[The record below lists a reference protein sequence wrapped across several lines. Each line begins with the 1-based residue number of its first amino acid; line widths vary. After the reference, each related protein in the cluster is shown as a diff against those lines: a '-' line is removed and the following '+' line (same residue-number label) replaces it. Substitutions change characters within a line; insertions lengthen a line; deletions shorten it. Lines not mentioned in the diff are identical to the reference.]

1 LTTAPNFAII
11 SIERGAINKQFTL
24 VWYQKS
30 NLTLVGAVAFLM
42 VFLDFAFQ
50 SHTKYTKINLFFVY
64 FYYRL
69 LENNLVMIIP
79 LLVLK

>member
-1 LTTAPNFAII
+1 LTTAPNIAII
-11 SIERGAINKQFTL
+11 SIERGAINKQFAL

-30 NLTLVGAVAFLM
+30 NLTLVGPVAFLM
-42 VFLDFAFQ
+42 FFLDFAFQ
-50 SHTKYTKINLFFVY
+50 SHAKYTKNNLIFVY